1 MEVFGSRVQ
10 TSVLGNVVRFPT
22 PQEKM
27 WMHRNVNAR
36 WIISGTLQD
45 HAMLLVAPILAKL
58 VISMRITIVV
68 SVKQISSGLLR
79 TTDAIG
85 NATRY
90 KKLFLVQDQLRIL
103 VSAIKDTNG
112 NPLLVNSHAT
122 EPSILGVLS
131 ITYVSVKPIVSS
143 WLGEQSVWFDATTMF
158 SQQDSFQLIDVFAR
172 RMLSGTRK
180 VMLANVWLTTV
191 WTKTAET
198 VRVRWLG
205 QWLQVSL

>member
-1 MEVFGSRVQ
+1 
-10 TSVLGNVVRFPT
+10 
-22 PQEKM
+22 
-27 WMHRNVNAR
+27 
-36 WIISGTLQD
+36 
-45 HAMLLVAPILAKL
+45 MLLVAPILAKL

-143 WLGEQSVWFDATTMF
+143 
-158 SQQDSFQLIDVFAR
+158 
-172 RMLSGTRK
+172 
-180 VMLANVWLTTV
+180 
-191 WTKTAET
+191 
-198 VRVRWLG
+198 
-205 QWLQVSL
+205 